1 MDKLNPRPDGTGV
14 VAGDTKPMPDR
25 GVNTGVTDTYGSNL
39 QQGYNS
45 GGSIKSS
52 TQSDGAGETDRDSR
66 PDADD

>member
-1 MDKLNPRPDGTGV
+1 MKNFPRNDGSGV
-14 VAGDTKPMPDR
+14 VRGDDKAMPDR

-39 QQGYNS
+39 QQGYDN

-52 TQSDGAGETDRDSR
+52 TQSDAAHESDSDSR